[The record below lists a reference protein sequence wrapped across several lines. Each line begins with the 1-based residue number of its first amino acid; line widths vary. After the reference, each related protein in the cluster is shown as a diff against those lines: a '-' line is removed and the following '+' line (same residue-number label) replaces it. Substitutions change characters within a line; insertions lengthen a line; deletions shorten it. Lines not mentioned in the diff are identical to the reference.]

1 MKAHVHTKRRQFT
14 EITRITDNLN
24 EDEILIHLDY
34 SKNYKC
40 QHQNEIESG
49 YFGNKTFSLFTACTY
64 YKQNGKI
71 QKLLITATTKEK
83 DNCRGVSMSCVNKII
98 THSIDKINKTI
109 SNIYIVSDG
118 CAAQFRSRFVFNF
131 LISFQQD
138 VSLEWHYNEAHHGKG
153 PMDGI
158 SGTIKNLVY
167 RKVLSGDVVIDTPK
181 KFAEFANEIS
191 NVDCLF
197 LSKEQLLKEPE

>member
-1 MKAHVHTKRRQFT
+1 M
-14 EITRITDNLN
+14 
-24 EDEILIHLDY
+24 
-34 SKNYKC
+34 
-40 QHQNEIESG
+40 
-49 YFGNKTFSLFTACTY
+49 
-64 YKQNGKI
+64 
-71 QKLLITATTKEK
+71 
-83 DNCRGVSMSCVNKII
+83 
-98 THSIDKINKTI
+98 
-109 SNIYIVSDG
+109 
-118 CAAQFRSRFVFNF
+118 FNF

-138 VSLEWHYNEAHHGKG
+138 VSLEWHYNQTHHGKG

-158 SGTIKNLVY
+158 GGTIKNLVY